1 MISRIY
7 TQAGPTDRV
16 AGAHVGRLLVIERGD
31 GQTYLITGPIRA
43 IGRELFGELLQETP
57 LDVGLLEEEEPA
69 GYGGQRRDIEVWV
82 GFDKKTWRFWLRSLP
97 GEKPSVPLHELTWQ
111 EAKTIMW
118 ARES

>member
-1 MISRIY
+1 MIRRIY
-7 TQAGPTDRV
+7 THAGPTDRID
-16 AGAHVGRLLVIERGD
+16 GAHVGRLLVIKGSD
-31 GQTYLITGPIRA
+31 GQTYLITDTLRA

-57 LDVGLLEEEEPA
+57 FDTELIEEVQQA

-97 GEKPSVPLHELTWQ
+97 ENRSSVPLHELTWQ
-111 EAKTIMW
+111 EAKTILW